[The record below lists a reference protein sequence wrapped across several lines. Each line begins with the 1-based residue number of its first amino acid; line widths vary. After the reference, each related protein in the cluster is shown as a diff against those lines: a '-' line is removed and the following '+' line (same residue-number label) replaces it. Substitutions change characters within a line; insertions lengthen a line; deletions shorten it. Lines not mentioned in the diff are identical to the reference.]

1 MPLKAVL
8 SVAFLSFLL
17 DDFLRGL
24 IATKSFLRKYPGRSD
39 QPRGRDSVAWDAA
52 PCRAEG
58 EIAEN
63 VEWAWLFFYLPF
75 RCKHITFSHTGH
87 LMHCS
92 RFVISL
98 DISSQGVLHI
108 SLSFQL
114 KPESNEDLNARY
126 GICSCRETLQL
137 NHLGSQNGRN

>member
-1 MPLKAVL
+1 V
-8 SVAFLSFLL
+8 FLSFLL

-24 IATKSFLRKYPGRSD
+24 IATKRAFYGSIRVGQPGS
-39 QPRGRDSVAWDAA
+39 RDSVAWDAA

-63 VEWAWLFFYLPF
+63 VEWAWLFFAFLSTANILLSLP
-75 RCKHITFSHTGH
+75 IQAPLSGH
-87 LMHCS
+87 LMYCS
-92 RFVISL
+92 WFIISL

-108 SLSFQL
+108 GLSFQL
-114 KPESNEDLNARY
+114 IPESNEDLNARY
-126 GICSCRETLQL
+126 RICSCCETHQL